1 MHHTALVLA
10 TCDKHPPLQFFDT
23 VAMRSRRSRKAPA
36 ATAAASFPPA
46 AGIVATDP
54 IGSAGMSG
62 STRRTSPRTA
72 ASAAT
77 RSAAATG
84 DGAQAKSKSNTT
96 VAMAEEQRQ
105 ASKSGADPPGRRSA
119 NTRKRT
125 RTTFYNADVGTE
137 KSTGGSTAK
146 ADGAAEAEATGGAAS
161 RSSEAQ
167 SDTAGSAI
175 SDKSAKACGDS
186 NGGKM
191 QKAIANIGATVG
203 RTSRL
208 SLTKRRAARAQAQ
221 AKTKAQTQAQTKKK
235 DQVQVRPSPGRAKG
249 QKYRVGIVISKD
261 FDGVG
266 KWTEC
271 LTYP

>member
-1 MHHTALVLA
+1 
-10 TCDKHPPLQFFDT
+10 
-23 VAMRSRRSRKAPA
+23 MRSRRSRKGV
-36 ATAAASFPPA
+36 SSPPA
-46 AGIVATDP
+46 AGDVATDP

-221 AKTKAQTQAQTKKK
+221 AKTKAQTQTKKK
-235 DQVQVRPSPGRAKG
+235 EDQVQVQPSPGRAKG

-271 LTYP
+271 LTCPCVELQCYGMNHAS